1 MKFTNFLFVAIALI
15 IFSACNQ
22 ILPCGSSKE
31 DFLEKYETF
40 IEQIDEENLTA
51 NSDEWEQHDRE
62 FKQMVEKCHEM
73 YELTFT
79 EEVEFW
85 ANTMIYYSNR
95 YGSEA
100 MSTLN
105 DESNNISVEIS
116 EELEKVFDDP
126 DAMMDKFF
134 GAEKSDNLKDL
145 FKEATKDMEKWG
157 KKLEKIFEE

>member
-1 MKFTNFLFVAIALI
+1 MKFTNLLFVAIGLI
-15 IFSACNQ
+15 IFSSCDT
-22 ILPCGSSKE
+22 ILPCGNSKE

-40 IEQIDEENLTA
+40 VEQVEEENLAT

-62 FKQMVEKCHEM
+62 FKQMVEKCYEM
-73 YELTFT
+73 YDLSLT

-85 ANTMIYYSNR
+85 ANAMVYYSNR

-100 MSTLN
+100 MSALN
-105 DESNNISVEIS
+105 DESNDISVEIS
-116 EELEKVFDDP
+116 ENLEEVFDDP
-126 DAMMDKFF
+126 EAMMDKIF
-134 GAEKSDNLKDL
+134 GAEKSDDLKDL